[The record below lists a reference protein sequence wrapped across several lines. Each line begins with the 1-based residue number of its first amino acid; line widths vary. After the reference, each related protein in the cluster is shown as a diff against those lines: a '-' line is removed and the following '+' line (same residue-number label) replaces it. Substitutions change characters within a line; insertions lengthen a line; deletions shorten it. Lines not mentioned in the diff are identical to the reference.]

1 MSSITSNNSVFP
13 GVTLS
18 HLAITAVLVFV
29 FSFFA
34 LVVSMAPNI
43 TAIDEGLILTGAMQ
57 VGAGA
62 IPHRDFYSL
71 YGPGQFY
78 VVAGLFDLFGQTV
91 LVERL
96 YDVAVKA
103 SIVCFLYLVAS
114 QLMRPLYATI
124 AAALCLL
131 WIAAEARY
139 FPAYPVWPCLLLILL
154 SVWIALPLFSGRYS
168 IARLVSVGACVWGVA
183 LFRYDLGLLALLIF
197 SAAFVLFGLREPQTY
212 GSRAGQLAAI
222 LAPFW
227 VTVGFLFILLISI
240 YMKLGVIND
249 FIFQVVTYPSLH
261 YVDRRLPFLTPSR
274 SNLYDTIIYM
284 PIFTVIVF
292 LILMVTNFSQLVLS
306 KGGRREIWMSSV
318 IACFAAGLYFKGVVR
333 VSVIHLMASITVSF
347 IVLGYVVDR
356 FTSRQRMF
364 GRAALAVLLVPA
376 VLFTIVPSLV
386 AAKHLVRGT
395 TRANLRDAINLTERL
410 ISKKETTGDDR
421 CNSKSD
427 LARVRCFQLSAP
439 EVETIRYVVGH
450 SAPDQPILVAGGIND
465 KIFANNMA
473 LYFLTGRHPAT
484 KWAQF
489 DPGLQNSEPIQAEM
503 VGELE
508 SRQAP
513 LVVLDTEWDNVNEPN
528 GSAKHSGVTMLD
540 DYIHQHYKEVARFDA
555 YLILQR

>member
-13 GVTLS
+13 GLTLP

-34 LVVSMAPNI
+34 LVVSMAPDI
-43 TAIDEGLILTGAMQ
+43 SAIDEGLILTGAMQ

-114 QLMRPLYATI
+114 QLMRPLYAAI

-154 SVWIALPLFSGRYS
+154 SIWIALPLFSGRYS
-168 IARLVSVGACVWGVA
+168 IARLVSVGVCVWGVV
-183 LFRYDLGLLALLIF
+183 LFRYDLGVLALIIF
-197 SAAFVLFGLREPQTY
+197 SAAFVLFGLRGPQTY
-212 GSRAGQLAAI
+212 GSRARQLATI

-227 VTVGFLFILLISI
+227 VTVGFLFTLLISI
-240 YMKLGVIND
+240 YMKLGIIND

-274 SNLYDTIIYM
+274 SNLYDMIIYM
-284 PIFTVIVF
+284 PILTVIAFVT
-292 LILMVTNFSQLVLS
+292 LMLTNFSELVLS
-306 KGGRREIWMSSV
+306 KGGRREVWMSSV
-318 IACFAAGLYFKGVVR
+318 IACFATGLYFKGVVR

-356 FTSRQRMF
+356 FMSRPRMF
-364 GRAALAVLLVPA
+364 GRAALALPLLAA
-376 VLFTIVPSLV
+376 VLFAFVPSLV
-386 AAKHLVRGT
+386 AAKHVVRG
-395 TRANLRDAINLTERL
+395 NLRDAINLAERL
-410 ISKKETTGDDR
+410 ISKKETAGDDR
-421 CNSKSD
+421 CNSESD
-427 LARVRCFQLSAP
+427 LSPVRCFRLSAP

-450 SAPDQPILVAGGIND
+450 SAPDQPILVASGIND

-513 LVVLDTEWDNVNEPN
+513 LVVLDAEWDNVNEPN
-528 GSAKHSGVTMLD
+528 GSAKHSGVTILD
-540 DYIHQHYKEVARFDA
+540 DYIHQHYKEVARFDP